1 MCEYSLSPELARART
16 GFAPDPGAGSV
27 KPIAASPD
35 DLELRGHPLAPPC
48 EIGARFRSP
57 QPTSHDNRLA
67 TPFAEPSQETPH
79 RQLTASAKS
88 DSHARGRWFDPSRAH
103 FFGHCANRGCDEPV
117 GREDLGSA
125 VDAQLV
131 DQQS

>member
-103 FFGHCANRGCDEPV
+103 LPTGRPRPALYPHRIGALTPCDIPSYA
-117 GREDLGSA
+117 RC
-125 VDAQLV
+125 
-131 DQQS
+131 